1 MKEWED
7 AVSPESFTPLWQV
20 RPACVFSLEVYS
32 QVIILNLEPHID
44 TSLDIY
50 ILMYDSEAAR
60 YSL

>member
-32 QVIILNLEPHID
+32 QVSIIFNLEP
-44 TSLDIY
+44 DI
-50 ILMYDSEAAR
+50 IAT
-60 YSL
+60 